1 MEKVAEI
8 ATEERKIGDYRQEL
22 TDCLVEGSS
31 SIEAQTSIASRR
43 N

>member
-8 ATEERKIGDYRQEL
+8 AAEEIKVGDYRQEL

-31 SIEAQTSIASRR
+31 SVEAQTSLASRR